1 MVEIDLNS
9 ISDHMIEDR
18 IQILR
23 QAAKVST
30 RENKEHVWCVIAGNE
45 KLVDDIAYNAIT
57 AKDRVQI
64 LFRESIKIIDKYTA
78 KRFDCIM
85 LKGETLKISELRNRC
100 NEKGGASVEITNV
113 HIQKVPNLLVIVGP
127 EESMKSFNG
136 ETVRQE
142 TKIDVLAEDH
152 TSSFIK
158 AELNTRIKFPSFLRN
173 TITPIL
179 DMSDVVLSAILV
191 SVIDEENI
199 EKVKEISQNN
209 SLFGIDLKKTIQDK
223 EKQRIKEEIV
233 ENHTESE
240 DKSED
245 KSKEKI
251 NEENKEETEIKA
263 EATSTNEETKEP
275 ASQAQE

>member
-1 MVEIDLNS
+1 
-9 ISDHMIEDR
+9 MIEDR

-23 QAAKVST
+23 RAAKVST
-30 RENKEHVWCVIAGNE
+30 RENGEHVWCVIAGNE
-45 KLVDDIAYNAIT
+45 KLVDDIAYDAIT

-64 LFRESIKIIDKYTA
+64 LFRESIKILDKYTS

-127 EESMKSFNG
+127 EEYMKSFNG
-136 ETVRQE
+136 ETDRQKTE
-142 TKIDVLAEDH
+142 INILAEDH

-179 DMSDVVLSAILV
+179 DISDVVLSAILV

-199 EKVKEISQNN
+199 ERVKEISQNN

-223 EKQRIKEEIV
+223 EKTRIKEEI
-233 ENHTESE
+233 EDHHNEAQE
-240 DKSED
+240 DK
-245 KSKEKI
+245 KEQSPQEK
-251 NEENKEETEIKA
+251 TE
-263 EATSTNEETKEP
+263 
-275 ASQAQE
+275 

>member
-1 MVEIDLNS
+1 
-9 ISDHMIEDR
+9 MIEDR

-23 QAAKVST
+23 RAAKVSS
-30 RENKEHVWCVIAGNE
+30 RENK
-45 KLVDDIAYNAIT
+45 AIT

-64 LFRESIKIIDKYTA
+64 LFRESIKILDKYTS

-113 HIQKVPNLLVIVGP
+113 HIKEMPNLLVIVGP

-136 ETVRQE
+136 ETNRQNA
-142 TKIDVLAEDH
+142 KINILAEDH

-158 AELNTRIKFPSFLRN
+158 AELNTRFKLPSFLRN
-173 TITPIL
+173 TVTPIL

-191 SVIDEENI
+191 SVIDEKDI
-199 EKVKEISQNN
+199 EHVKEISQNN

-223 EKQRIKEEIV
+223 EKQRIVEVAEKDKAEPQEESKPE
-233 ENHTESE
+233 ENTNSDNTIETPEE
-240 DKSED
+240 DK
-245 KSKEKI
+245 
-251 NEENKEETEIKA
+251 
-263 EATSTNEETKEP
+263 
-275 ASQAQE
+275 AQE

>member
-1 MVEIDLNS
+1 
-9 ISDHMIEDR
+9 MIEDR

-23 QAAKVST
+23 RAAKVSS
-30 RENKEHVWCVIAGNE
+30 RENNEHVWCVIAGNE

-64 LFRESIKIIDKYTA
+64 LFRESIKILDKYTA

-100 NEKGGASVEITNV
+100 NEKGGASIEITNV
-113 HIQKVPNLLVIVGP
+113 HIKDVPNLLVIVGP

-136 ETVRQE
+136 EANRQN
-142 TKIDVLAEDH
+142 TKINILAEDH

-158 AELNTRIKFPSFLRN
+158 AELNTRFKLPSFLRN
-173 TITPIL
+173 TVTPIL

-199 EKVKEISQNN
+199 EHVKEISQNN
-209 SLFGIDLKKTIQDK
+209 SLFGIDLKKTVQDK
-223 EKQRIKEEIV
+223 EKQRIFEDVKE
-233 ENHTESE
+233 
-240 DKSED
+240 DQPKLQ
-245 KSKEKI
+245 
-251 NEENKEETEIKA
+251 EENTPEETSNPDNTIEPQ
-263 EATSTNEETKEP
+263 EENN
-275 ASQAQE
+275 SQE

>member
-1 MVEIDLNS
+1 
-9 ISDHMIEDR
+9 MIEDR

-23 QAAKVST
+23 RAAKVSA
-30 RENKEHVWCVIAGNE
+30 RENGEHVWCVIAGNE
-45 KLVDDIAYNAIT
+45 KLVDDIAYDAIT

-64 LFRESIKIIDKYTA
+64 LFRESIKILDKYTS

-85 LKGETLKISELRNRC
+85 LKGETLKISDLRNRC

-127 EESMKSFNG
+127 EEYMKSFNG
-136 ETVRQE
+136 ETDRQN
-142 TKIDVLAEDH
+142 TQINILAEDH

-199 EKVKEISQNN
+199 ERVKEISQNN

-223 EKQRIKEEIV
+223 EKTRIKEE
-233 ENHTESE
+233 TE
-240 DKSED
+240 DKQ
-245 KSKEKI
+245 
-251 NEENKEETEIKA
+251 NEAK
-263 EATSTNEETKEP
+263 EETKEQAP
-275 ASQAQE
+275 QEETKEHPSQE

>member
-1 MVEIDLNS
+1 
-9 ISDHMIEDR
+9 MIEDR

-23 QAAKVST
+23 RAAKVSS
-30 RENKEHVWCVIAGNE
+30 RENNEHVWCVIAGNE

-64 LFRESIKIIDKYTA
+64 LFRESIKILDKYTS

-100 NEKGGASVEITNV
+100 NEKGGASIEITNV
-113 HIQKVPNLLVIVGP
+113 HIKDVPNLLVIVGP

-136 ETVRQE
+136 ETNRQNA
-142 TKIDVLAEDH
+142 KINILAEDH

-158 AELNTRIKFPSFLRN
+158 AELNTRFKLPSFLRN
-173 TITPIL
+173 TVTPIL

-191 SVIDEENI
+191 SVIDETEI
-199 EKVKEISQNN
+199 EHVKEISQNN

-223 EKQRIKEEIV
+223 EKQRIVEDVKE
-233 ENHTESE
+233 
-240 DKSED
+240 DQPKLQ
-245 KSKEKI
+245 
-251 NEENKEETEIKA
+251 EENNPEETSNPDNTI
-263 EATSTNEETKEP
+263 EP
-275 ASQAQE
+275 QEKNNSQE

>member
-1 MVEIDLNS
+1 
-9 ISDHMIEDR
+9 MIEDR

-23 QAAKVST
+23 RAAKVSS
-30 RENKEHVWCVIAGNE
+30 RESNEHVWCVIAGNE
-45 KLVDDIAYNAIT
+45 KLVDDIAYKAIT

-64 LFRESIKIIDKYTA
+64 LFRESIKILDKYTS

-113 HIQKVPNLLVIVGP
+113 HIKEMPNLLVIVGP

-136 ETVRQE
+136 ETNRQNA
-142 TKIDVLAEDH
+142 KINILAEDH

-158 AELNTRIKFPSFLRN
+158 AELNTRFKLPSFLRN
-173 TITPIL
+173 TVTPIL

-191 SVIDEENI
+191 SVIDEKDI
-199 EKVKEISQNN
+199 EHVKEISQNN

-223 EKQRIKEEIV
+223 EKQRIFEVAEK
-233 ENHTESE
+233 
-240 DKSED
+240 DKAEPQ
-245 KSKEKI
+245 
-251 NEENKEETEIKA
+251 EENKPEEN
-263 EATSTNEETKEP
+263 TNSDNTIETPKEDNT
-275 ASQAQE
+275 QE

>member
-1 MVEIDLNS
+1 
-9 ISDHMIEDR
+9 MIEDR

-23 QAAKVST
+23 RAAKVST
-30 RENKEHVWCVIAGNE
+30 RENGEHVWCVITGNE
-45 KLVDDIAYNAIT
+45 KLVDDIAYDAIT

-64 LFRESIKIIDKYTA
+64 LFRESIKILDKYTS

-127 EESMKSFNG
+127 EEYMKSFNG
-136 ETVRQE
+136 ETDRQKTE
-142 TKIDVLAEDH
+142 INILAEDH

-179 DMSDVVLSAILV
+179 DISDVVLSAILV

-199 EKVKEISQNN
+199 ERVKEISQNN

-223 EKQRIKEEIV
+223 EKTRIKEEI
-233 ENHTESE
+233 EDHHNEAQE
-240 DKSED
+240 DK
-245 KSKEKI
+245 KEQSPQEK
-251 NEENKEETEIKA
+251 TE
-263 EATSTNEETKEP
+263 
-275 ASQAQE
+275 

>member
-1 MVEIDLNS
+1 
-9 ISDHMIEDR
+9 MIEDR

-23 QAAKVST
+23 RAAKVST
-30 RENKEHVWCVIAGNE
+30 RENKEQVWCVIAGNE
-45 KLVDDIAYNAIT
+45 KLVDDIAYSAIT

-64 LFRESIKIIDKYTA
+64 LFRESIKILDKYTS

-136 ETVRQE
+136 ETDRQK
-142 TKIDVLAEDH
+142 TKINILAEDH

-191 SVIDEENI
+191 SVKDEENI
-199 EKVKEISQNN
+199 ERVKEISQSN

-223 EKQRIKEEIV
+223 EKQRIQEEIV
-233 ENHTESE
+233 ENQAETKEE
-240 DKSED
+240 I
-245 KSKEKI
+245 KEKI
-251 NEENKEETEIKA
+251 MEKAEEQDPQEEIK
-263 EATSTNEETKEP
+263 EQP
-275 ASQAQE
+275 PQAQE

>member
-1 MVEIDLNS
+1 
-9 ISDHMIEDR
+9 MIEDR

-23 QAAKVST
+23 RAAKVSS
-30 RENKEHVWCVIAGNE
+30 RENNEHVWCVITGNE
-45 KLVDDIAYNAIT
+45 KLVDDIAYQAIT

-64 LFRESIKIIDKYTA
+64 LFRESIKILDKYTS

-113 HIQKVPNLLVIVGP
+113 HIKEMPNLLVIVGP

-136 ETVRQE
+136 ETNRQNA
-142 TKIDVLAEDH
+142 KINILAEDH

-158 AELNTRIKFPSFLRN
+158 AELNTRFKLPSFLRN
-173 TITPIL
+173 TVTPIL

-191 SVIDEENI
+191 SVIDENDI
-199 EKVKEISQNN
+199 EHVKEISQNN

-223 EKQRIKEEIV
+223 EKQRIFEVTEKDKANPQEESK
-233 ENHTESE
+233 TEDNNNPDNTIETPEE
-240 DKSED
+240 DK
-245 KSKEKI
+245 
-251 NEENKEETEIKA
+251 T
-263 EATSTNEETKEP
+263 
-275 ASQAQE
+275 QE

>member
-1 MVEIDLNS
+1 
-9 ISDHMIEDR
+9 MIEDR

-23 QAAKVST
+23 QAAIVSS

-64 LFRESIKIIDKYTA
+64 LFRESIKILDKYTS

-113 HIQKVPNLLVIVGP
+113 HIQKMPNLLVIVGP
-127 EESMKSFNG
+127 EEYMKSFNG
-136 ETVRQE
+136 ETDRQNTE
-142 TKIDVLAEDH
+142 INILAEDH

-158 AELNTRIKFPSFLRN
+158 AELNTRLKLPSFLRN
-173 TITPIL
+173 TMTPIL

-199 EKVKEISQNN
+199 EKVKEISHNN

-223 EKQRIKEEIV
+223 EKQRIKEYAETNQRESQ
-233 ENHTESE
+233 ENITGTQ
-240 DKSED
+240 
-245 KSKEKI
+245 EKI
-251 NEENKEETEIKA
+251 
-263 EATSTNEETKEP
+263 EP
-275 ASQAQE
+275 QVNTPQAQEKIEPEENITEPQQ

>member
-1 MVEIDLNS
+1 
-9 ISDHMIEDR
+9 MIEDR

-23 QAAKVST
+23 RAAKVSS
-30 RENKEHVWCVIAGNE
+30 RENNEHVWCVITGNE

-64 LFRESIKIIDKYTA
+64 LFRESIKILDKYTS

-113 HIQKVPNLLVIVGP
+113 HITEMPNLLAIVGP

-136 ETVRQE
+136 ETNRQNA
-142 TKIDVLAEDH
+142 KINILAEDH

-158 AELNTRIKFPSFLRN
+158 AELNTRFKLPSFLRN
-173 TITPIL
+173 TVTPIL

-191 SVIDEENI
+191 SVIDENDI
-199 EKVKEISQNN
+199 GLIRAAPPRM
-209 SLFGIDLKKTIQDK
+209 
-223 EKQRIKEEIV
+223 RIIL
-233 ENHTESE
+233 
-240 DKSED
+240 DMF
-245 KSKEKI
+245 
-251 NEENKEETEIKA
+251 
-263 EATSTNEETKEP
+263 EP
-275 ASQAQE
+275 RMFPRAN

>member
-1 MVEIDLNS
+1 
-9 ISDHMIEDR
+9 MIEDR

-23 QAAKVST
+23 RAAKVSS
-30 RENKEHVWCVIAGNE
+30 RENHEHVWCVIAGNE

-57 AKDRVQI
+57 ASDRVQI

-100 NEKGGASVEITNV
+100 SEKGGASVEITNV
-113 HIQKVPNLLVIVGP
+113 HIQTVPNLLVIVGP

-136 ETVRQE
+136 ETTRQKTE
-142 TKIDVLAEDH
+142 INILAEDH

-158 AELNTRIKFPSFLRN
+158 AELNTRLKLPSFLRN
-173 TITPIL
+173 TMTPIL

-191 SVIDEENI
+191 SVVDEENI
-199 EKVKEISQNN
+199 EEVKQISQNN

-223 EKQRIKEEIV
+223 EKLRISENDKTETKSEMEVKEIPTD
-233 ENHTESE
+233 ENQTSE
-240 DKSED
+240 DKVERESD
-245 KSKEKI
+245 
-251 NEENKEETEIKA
+251 ND
-263 EATSTNEETKEP
+263 
-275 ASQAQE
+275 

>member
-1 MVEIDLNS
+1 
-9 ISDHMIEDR
+9 MIEDR

-23 QAAKVST
+23 RAAKVSA
-30 RENKEHVWCVIAGNE
+30 RENGEHVWCVIAGNG
-45 KLVDDIAYNAIT
+45 KLVDDIAYDAIT

-64 LFRESIKIIDKYTA
+64 LFRESIKILDKYTS

-85 LKGETLKISELRNRC
+85 LKGETLKISGLRNRC

-127 EESMKSFNG
+127 EEYMKSFNG
-136 ETVRQE
+136 ETDRQN
-142 TKIDVLAEDH
+142 TKINILAEDH

-199 EKVKEISQNN
+199 ERVKEISQNN

-223 EKQRIKEEIV
+223 EKTRIKEE
-233 ENHTESE
+233 TE
-240 DKSED
+240 DKQ
-245 KSKEKI
+245 
-251 NEENKEETEIKA
+251 NEAK
-263 EATSTNEETKEP
+263 EETKEQAP
-275 ASQAQE
+275 QEETKEHPSQE

>member
-1 MVEIDLNS
+1 
-9 ISDHMIEDR
+9 MIEDR

-23 QAAKVST
+23 RAAKVSA
-30 RENKEHVWCVIAGNE
+30 RENGEHVWCVIAGNE
-45 KLVDDIAYNAIT
+45 KLVDDIAYDAIT

-64 LFRESIKIIDKYTA
+64 LFRESIKILDKYTS

-85 LKGETLKISELRNRC
+85 LKGETLKISDLRNRC

-127 EESMKSFNG
+127 EEYMKSFNG
-136 ETVRQE
+136 ETDRQN
-142 TKIDVLAEDH
+142 TQINILAEDH

-199 EKVKEISQNN
+199 ERVKEISQNN

-223 EKQRIKEEIV
+223 EKTRIKEE
-233 ENHTESE
+233 TE
-240 DKSED
+240 DKQ
-245 KSKEKI
+245 
-251 NEENKEETEIKA
+251 NEAK
-263 EATSTNEETKEP
+263 EETKEQAP
-275 ASQAQE
+275 QEETKEQPSQE

>member
-1 MVEIDLNS
+1 
-9 ISDHMIEDR
+9 MIEDR

-23 QAAKVST
+23 RAAKVSS
-30 RENKEHVWCVIAGNE
+30 RENNEHVWCVIAGNE

-64 LFRESIKIIDKYTA
+64 LFRESIKILDKYTS

-100 NEKGGASVEITNV
+100 NEKGGASIEITNV
-113 HIQKVPNLLVIVGP
+113 HIKDVPNLLVIVGP

-136 ETVRQE
+136 ETNRQNA
-142 TKIDVLAEDH
+142 KINILAEDH

-158 AELNTRIKFPSFLRN
+158 AELNTRFKLPSFLRN
-173 TITPIL
+173 TVTPIL

-191 SVIDEENI
+191 SVIDENEI
-199 EKVKEISQNN
+199 EHVKEISQNN

-223 EKQRIKEEIV
+223 EKQRIVEDVKE
-233 ENHTESE
+233 
-240 DKSED
+240 DQPKLQ
-245 KSKEKI
+245 
-251 NEENKEETEIKA
+251 EENNTEETSDTDNTIEPQ
-263 EATSTNEETKEP
+263 EENNP
-275 ASQAQE
+275 QE